1 MGLLRTVVDE
11 PETALL
17 VTVWYA
23 APVLMMVGGC
33 ARQGGRTEGHAFADA
48 LNDKL
53 NKIYEQVRACG
64 DEIGYFVMAMP
75 WSDG

>member
-1 MGLLRTVVDE
+1 MALRRIFRNSE
-11 PETALL
+11 
-17 VTVWYA
+17 
-23 APVLMMVGGC
+23 
-33 ARQGGRTEGHAFADA
+33 GGRTEGHAFADA